1 MKFKYKGDK
10 LDIHIKHVMDNLN
23 PDFSMVKC
31 NDNYRIECY
40 FMRGSEK
47 ETIFVSNPM
56 PLDAAEILMKRIGDA
71 YSQKR
76 DLCDLT
82 SQYSENEMQLKDAET
97 FTKRL
102 EALEKS
108 VLLLIVSHKSISQN
122 WKNED
127 ILNILKNIPK
137 LSKDRL
143 EKLIKK
149 FNGNVTEVIESFSQQ
164 ITTDN

>member
-47 ETIFVSNPM
+47 ETIFASNPM
-56 PLDAAEILMKRIGDA
+56 LLDASRDPNEKNRRRING
-71 YSQKR
+71 QKL

-108 VLLLIVSHKSISQN
+108 VLLFLVSHKNISQTSGTM
-122 WKNED
+122 K
-127 ILNILKNIPK
+127 ILLNILKNIPK
-137 LSKDRL
+137 LSKAL
-143 EKLIKK
+143 W
-149 FNGNVTEVIESFSQQ
+149 G
-164 ITTDN
+164 TDCR